1 MIQHYQYHGGT
12 IHDIQIDT
20 HISRI
25 TWNTYIR
32 DEGYRRNIKR
42 ITELLLNSCTI
53 APFLS
58 WSAVAMYLP
67 GTIVSSEQTS
77 RQQQQQHWHQ
87 QTSYNERQR
96 AASDKAARMFVYTA
110 VAVLFLVVVGTAPKG
125 NIMTC
130 SGSACSWNLSVL
142 ISDPQTELMRW
153 ITSNLDP
160 CGHLYYQVWFW
171 IMIRSVFVIART

>member
-1 MIQHYQYHGGT
+1 MVFYCEDNNSNIDSVDEHDLCRTCMIQHYQYHGGT

-77 RQQQQQHWHQ
+77 RQQQQQH
-87 QTSYNERQR
+87 
-96 AASDKAARMFVYTA
+96 
-110 VAVLFLVVVGTAPKG
+110 
-125 NIMTC
+125 
-130 SGSACSWNLSVL
+130 
-142 ISDPQTELMRW
+142 
-153 ITSNLDP
+153 
-160 CGHLYYQVWFW
+160 
-171 IMIRSVFVIART
+171 